1 MIQINTPVGSF
12 TFAGITLPGA
22 SVGKVRLGL
31 QETDAEIE
39 QHNKLFNSGTFLVNG
54 GDVFKE
60 IEGIKKRFPA
70 KPSIL
75 DILEVQLEI
84 LNTIESLSPE
94 NQLNILA

>member
-1 MIQINTPVGSF
+1 MLQINTPVGGF
-12 TFAGITLPGA
+12 TFAGINSSGT
-22 SVGKVRLGL
+22 SKVRLGL

-39 QHNKLFNSGTFLVNG
+39 QYDKLFNSGAFLVNG
-54 GDVFKE
+54 EAVLKE

-75 DILEVQLEI
+75 DILEVQLKI
-84 LNTIESLSPE
+84 LNTIESQAPE